1 MMATSWSPWSSFISL
16 DYFSRVY
23 LVGVLCV
30 VAWSFALF
38 SKIMIGIR
46 SMRRHVDDPT
56 EGAYLKLAGMNRS
69 LHSIHSLGVVFTSG
83 CCANQIF
90 GVWFTYMARV
100 TDANPFFALHEAW
113 NVAQI
118 LVCLHVILDII
129 RRYAAAALEKSRPL
143 EVVR

>member
-1 MMATSWSPWSSFISL
+1 MMALSWNPWSSFLML

-23 LVGVLCV
+23 FVGVLCV
-30 VAWSFALF
+30 VAWSFALV

-46 SMRRHVDDPT
+46 SMRQYVDGPT
-56 EGAYLKLAGMNRS
+56 ESAYLKLVRINRS
-69 LHSIHSLGVVFTSG
+69 LNSIHSLSVVFTSG

-100 TDANPFFALHEAW
+100 ADANPFFALREAW

-118 LVCLHVILDII
+118 LVCLHVTLDII
-129 RRYAAAALEKSRPL
+129 RRYATAALEKSRPL
-143 EVVR
+143 EVI